1 MGAVGGVL
9 AGMAIGGAV
18 AAADVSAALAHA
30 QVDPAPADGEA
41 VLAAGDLGGQVED
54 GDLVEVGAGRHGG
67 WPPGLAHGARWTGR
81 DNSLAGSGPPASRGS
96 VRPSPVAG

>member
-18 AAADVSAALAHA
+18 AAADVAAALAHA

-54 GDLVEVGAGRHGG
+54 GDLVEVGAGGHGG
-67 WPPGLAHGARWTGR
+67 APPGGADGGRWAGR
-81 DNSLAGSGPPASRGS
+81 GSSLAGFRPTGPPRS
-96 VRPSPVAG
+96 VPPAPG